1 MVNVKEEEYNM
12 NSELSDWILGVL
24 NDVDNLLIKNGLIG
38 ASDKMIDVKFETL
51 LGLEGPCA
59 PSSNVIDFN
68 AYRSTRLVLNFCP
81 NEEVLEIPN

>member
-1 MVNVKEEEYNM
+1 M
-12 NSELSDWILGVL
+12 NNKLSDWILDVL

-51 LGLEGPCA
+51 LGLEGPFA
-59 PSSNVIDFN
+59 PDSNVIDFN

-81 NEEVLEIPN
+81 NEEVLEIPK